1 VIGLKTVIDV
11 DGCGADRTT
20 IHPPIMQGDPMARSK
35 NKQKRKSIKFKLK
48 RTKRAERKK
57 RLLKSSQGIRK

>member
-1 VIGLKTVIDV
+1 
-11 DGCGADRTT
+11 
-20 IHPPIMQGDPMARSK
+20 MARSK